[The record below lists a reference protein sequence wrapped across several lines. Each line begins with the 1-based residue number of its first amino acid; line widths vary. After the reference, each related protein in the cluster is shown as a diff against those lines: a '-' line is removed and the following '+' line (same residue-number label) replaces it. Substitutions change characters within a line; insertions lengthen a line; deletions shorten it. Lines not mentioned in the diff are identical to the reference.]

1 MSAPTIVGLKLHFA
15 TTADAITGHHVIDYI
30 RWVKPAVSQ
39 NDLAITNTATDEI
52 AAASC
57 PTTLDDQVIQMNG
70 MHTEGI
76 ICTFDGGTVDVYL
89 KAGY

>member
-1 MSAPTIVGLKLHFA
+1 MAITEVGLKLHFA
-15 TTADAITGHHVIDYI
+15 VTADAKTGHHVIDYI

-39 NDLAITNTATDEI
+39 NDLVVTNTAGGVI
-52 AAASC
+52 ASASC

-89 KAGY
+89 KPGY